1 MDSFLYEYGLFLAKS
16 LTFALLLIFVVVIL
30 AANAMRQRQHGKQEG
45 HIVVTKLNDELERI
59 KDDLREE
66 ILDEEILK
74 AEEKAERQKE
84 KAERKA
90 RKKQAA
96 ANADSGKKRIFV
108 LNFDGDTRASAVEDL
123 RQCISGVLAVARPEQ
138 DEVLLKLESPGGMVH
153 AYGLAASQLTRIR
166 KAKLRLTI
174 AVDLVA
180 ASGGYMMACVADHLI
195 AAPFAYVGSIGVLVQ
210 LPNVH
215 RLLKD
220 NKIDYEMIT
229 AGEYK
234 RTLTTF
240 GENTDKDRQK
250 VQEEVDEMHGLF
262 KAFIAQYRPQV
273 DLPSVATGE
282 VWTGQ
287 QAFERGLIDELGVS
301 DEWIMSRLAD
311 CDVFEV
317 SWEYKK
323 KLGERLSSLVE
334 SAMTRAFNRVAQ
346 DWLHRADKEKFF
358 S

>member
-1 MDSFLYEYGLFLAKS
+1 VEFLYEYGLFLAKT
-16 LTFALLLIFVVVIL
+16 LTLILAIGFVVILL
-30 AANAMRQRQHGKQEG
+30 AANAMRQRQHGRNEG
-45 HIVVTKLNDELERI
+45 SIAVIKLNEELDRI
-59 KDDLREE
+59 KDDLRHE
-66 ILDEEILK
+66 ILDEEVLK
-74 AEEKAERQKE
+74 LEDKADRQQE

-90 RKKQAA
+90 RKKAA
-96 ANADSGKKRIFV
+96 DTGTDDAKKRIFV
-108 LNFDGDTRASAVEDL
+108 LSFDGDTRASAVEDL
-123 RQCISGVLAVARPEQ
+123 RHCISGIVAVARPEL

-174 AVDLVA
+174 AVDMVA
-180 ASGGYMMACVADHLI
+180 ASGGYMMACVADHLV

-215 RLLKD
+215 RLLRD

-240 GENTDKDRQK
+240 GENTEKDRLK

-262 KAFIAQYRPQV
+262 KSFIAQYRPQV
-273 DLPSVATGE
+273 DVASVATGE

-287 QAFERGLIDELGVS
+287 QALERGLVDALDIS
-301 DEWIMSRLAD
+301 DEWIMSRLDEYDIYA
-311 CDVFEV
+311 VH
-317 SWEYKK
+317 WEYKK
-323 KLGERLSSLVE
+323 KLGERLSSLFE
-334 SAMTRAFNRVAQ
+334 GSLARALDRVTFG
-346 DWLHRADKEKFF
+346 WLNRADKEKFF

>member
-1 MDSFLYEYGLFLAKS
+1 MDLFFYEYGLFLAKTITIS
-16 LTFALLLIFVVVIL
+16 LVIVFVVVIL
-30 AANAMRQRQHGKQEG
+30 AANAMRQRHHGKQEG
-45 HIVVTKLNDELERI
+45 NIVVTNLNDEMDRM
-59 KDDLREE
+59 KDDLRCE
-66 ILDEEILK
+66 IIDEALLK
-74 AEEKAERQKE
+74 AEAKAEKQQDKV
-84 KAERKA
+84 ERKA
-90 RKKQAA
+90 RKKQAVSQ
-96 ANADSGKKRIFV
+96 DDEGKKRVFV
-108 LNFDGDTRASAVEDL
+108 LSFDGDARASAVEEL
-123 RQCISGVLAVARPEQ
+123 RHCISGVIAVARPEK

-153 AYGLAASQLTRIR
+153 AYGLAASQLTRLR
-166 KAKLRLTI
+166 NAKLRLTI

-180 ASGGYMMACVADHLI
+180 ASGGYMMACVADRLI

-240 GENTDKDRQK
+240 GENTDKDREK
-250 VQEEVDEMHGLF
+250 VQEEVDEMHDLF
-262 KAFIAQYRPQV
+262 KAHIAHYRPQI
-273 DLPSVATGE
+273 DISKVATGE

-287 QAFERGLIDELGVS
+287 QALELGLVDAIDVS
-301 DEWIMSRLAD
+301 DEWICSRLD
-311 CDVFEV
+311 EHDVFGV

-323 KLGERLSSLVE
+323 RLGEKISTLLEAGLS
-334 SAMTRAFNRVAQ
+334 RAIDRVSFG
-346 DWLHRADKEKFF
+346 WLQRAEKEKFF